1 VLREERQFRLLFAG
15 QALSVIGDRITAVV
29 LPFAVLSIG
38 GSTTDVGIVAA
49 AGFLPFIVLGLI
61 GGVIADR
68 FERRRIMVL
77 SDLLRLATQLTAGV
91 LLVSGH
97 AEVWHLAAL
106 TAVFGAADSFFA
118 PAMGGLMP
126 QTIDQPHHLQPAN
139 ALRSMAMST
148 GSIIGPAIAGILVA
162 TAGEGTA
169 LIVDAGT
176 FGVSVVC
183 LLALRPRVAERAE
196 APEAFIADLRGG
208 WREVRARTWVWSFL
222 LAMVVYHAIVLP
234 SIYVLGPV
242 LFADELDGATS
253 WAVVSIAFGLGS
265 IVADLLLLK
274 WRPRFALRTAA
285 IGLGLASCQAIIVG
299 SGLPVLAIAAI
310 EFFSAIGVS
319 GFFTL
324 WETSLQEHIPEASIS
339 RVTSYDYAASAGM
352 IPLGVVVAG
361 PVSEAVGIH
370 ATLAA
375 MSALGI
381 LAAVACL
388 AVPAIRNLPRG
399 TECGGGGGG
408 PGKAPPAPAA
418 P

>member
-1 VLREERQFRLLFAG
+1 MLPAVLREERQFRLLFAG

-49 AGFLPFIVLGLI
+49 AGFLPFIVLGLV

-68 FERRRIMVL
+68 IERRRIMVI
-77 SDLLRLATQLTAGV
+77 SDVVRLVTQLTAGV

-106 TAVFGAADSFFA
+106 TALFGAADSFFA

-139 ALRSMAMST
+139 ALRSMALST
-148 GSIIGPAIAGILVA
+148 GSIIGPAIGGVLVA
-162 TAGEGTA
+162 LAGEGTA

-176 FGVSVVC
+176 FLVSVLC
-183 LLALRPRVAERAE
+183 LLALRPRVVERAE
-196 APEAFIADLRGG
+196 APEAFITDLAGG
-208 WREVRARTWVWSFL
+208 WREVRARRWVWSFL
-222 LAMVVYHAIVLP
+222 LAMVVYHAVVLP

-242 LFADELDGATS
+242 LFEDELDGATS
-253 WAVVSIAFGLGS
+253 WAVVSVAFGLGS
-265 IVADLLLLK
+265 IVADVLLMR
-274 WRPRFALRTAA
+274 WRPRFALRVAA
-285 IGLGLASCQAIIVG
+285 IGLGLASCQAIVVG
-299 SGLPVLAIAAI
+299 SGLPLAAIAVL
-310 EFFSAIGVS
+310 EFFAAIGVS

-352 IPLGVVVAG
+352 IPLGVIIAG
-361 PVSEAVGIH
+361 PVSDAVGIH
-370 ATLAA
+370 ETLAA
-375 MSALGI
+375 MTAFGM
-381 LAAVACL
+381 LAAIACL
-388 AVPAIRNLPRG
+388 AVPAVRNLPRG
-399 TECGGGGGG
+399 SGHGT
-408 PGKAPPAPAA
+408 AAPAPAA